1 MRGLWKLTWTEIKL
15 FLREPY
21 STFFTLA
28 FPLMLLFLFG
38 SIYGNKPT
46 PFFNGHGSVD
56 VLLPCYAALL
66 IGTSG
71 LISMTIYM
79 AVYRERGVLR
89 RLHATPLRPQTVLG
103 AQVLVIFLMC
113 TLGLALLIAA
123 AKIVYGLRF
132 LGNGFSV
139 LGAYVLSCLGL
150 FSLGFVLAS
159 VLPTARTAQAV
170 AMALFY
176 PMMFLS
182 GAAMPREI
190 LPLTIRRVARF
201 LPLTHVVDLLRGLW
215 LGDPWSRHLTEVA
228 VLAGLFVVCVAV
240 SLKTFRWE

>member
-66 IGTSG
+66 IGSSG

-103 AQVLVIFLMC
+103 AQVLVVFLMC

-132 LGNGFSV
+132 MGNGFSV

-150 FSLGFVLAS
+150 
-159 VLPTARTAQAV
+159 
-170 AMALFY
+170 
-176 PMMFLS
+176 
-182 GAAMPREI
+182 
-190 LPLTIRRVARF
+190 
-201 LPLTHVVDLLRGLW
+201 
-215 LGDPWSRHLTEVA
+215 
-228 VLAGLFVVCVAV
+228 
-240 SLKTFRWE
+240 